1 MCFRKNIVIPLS
13 LILILSCKQLPQK
26 SVVQYQGF
34 QISKQVPVD
43 SAFIR
48 FLVPYGN
55 QLKSSMGKVIGRSEN
70 GLYKKQPESE
80 IGNFMADAVKDMSEK
95 KYGKKVDAAFVNYGG
110 VRSYIAK
117 GDVTVGQ
124 IFELMP
130 FDNLVIIQEIRGAVL
145 QQFLD
150 VTALDGGWPLS
161 GLTMEIK
168 NKKASHILIGGKP
181 IDRDVVY
188 SIANSDYVANGGSN
202 CSMLKG
208 IKQENKGYLLRDAL
222 IDYAIS
228 RTEKGKSIDSN
239 LENRVVNANE

>member
-1 MCFRKNIVIPLS
+1 MGILFSFVLS
-13 LILILSCKQLPQK
+13 MSCKQLPQK

-34 QISKQVPVD
+34 QINKQVSID
-43 SAFIR
+43 STLIR
-48 FLVPYGN
+48 LIAPYGN

-80 IGNFMADAVKDMSEK
+80 IGNFMADAMKEMSEK

-130 FDNLVIIQEIRGAVL
+130 FDNLVIIQEMKGTVL

-150 VTALDGGWPLS
+150 VIALDGGWPLS

-168 NKKASHILIGGKP
+168 DKKAVHILISGKP
-181 IDRDVVY
+181 IDKEAVY
-188 SIANSDYVANGGSN
+188 VIANSDYVANGGSN
-202 CSMLKG
+202 CSMLKS

-222 IDYAIS
+222 IDYSIS
-228 RTEKGKSIDSN
+228 RTDKGKSIDSN